1 MGAGALLVDESG
13 RILLV
18 EPSYKPVWEIPG
30 GVIEKDESPK
40 ACVVREIKEELGL
53 KVAVGRLLIVDYNAP
68 TEEKSESLMFI
79 FDGGVLTCAEMDTI
93 QLQQEELLSFKFF
106 EPTQLPTNLSS
117 TLRQRILTAYQR
129 RADGPPSWTSPI
141 STAIVKSSRPPPAL
155 ACLAPRRQCR
165 RPLAISVRSRVRS
178 AAPTLIKP
186 SPRSLTTSRLIIF

>member
-1 MGAGALLVDESG
+1 MTKKAESFSAEEQKAYRAQLPKKRMGAGALLVDENG
-13 RILLV
+13 RVLLV

-53 KVAVGRLLIVDYNAP
+53 DMAIGRLLIVDYNAP

-79 FDGGVLTCAEMDTI
+79 FDGGVLTCTEMDKI
-93 QLQQEELLSFKFF
+93 QLQQEELLSFNFF

-129 RADGPPSWTSPI
+129 RADGGDSYFEN
-141 STAIVKSSRPPPAL
+141 
-155 ACLAPRRQCR
+155 Q
-165 RPLAISVRSRVRS
+165 
-178 AAPTLIKP
+178 
-186 SPRSLTTSRLIIF
+186 